1 MKQLLKRLWERF
13 WTAQGPLGRTI
24 VVLVIAALVG
34 GLTVV
39 GYVLWPWKCPG
50 DLVRS
55 GDQCVGVS
63 IDDPD
68 GDPELAGLIGA
79 IAAENKRVERE
90 WTEPED
96 GNPVPF
102 VRVALMIPYTVDAS
116 STMTLDQIKRALS
129 GAHAAQLRANAPP
142 GDPQFQLLMANIG
155 KDIKQWAP
163 VVDQLAS
170 LVNEESP
177 LVGVFGM
184 PSSTPETKA
193 TIDELTRLEIPA
205 ISPVVTSTDMK
216 ADYFFKTS
224 PSNASL
230 AQALKRYLNE
240 NPGRRTGY
248 LVMDN
253 RKNDNYSLN
262 LRDAFL
268 EVFKTEYGLD
278 RRVGS
283 FLGQI
288 GDPAGMTRRF
298 SQIAQEICLYKA
310 DTIFFAGRDR
320 DLPYLVG
327 QLADEH
333 LCDTAGPMRI
343 LKVGIGFDP
352 MHTTDTITKQLQ
364 STGITLVGAAAVS
377 PDWWAEDA
385 QHPPQGLDE
394 FLTSFDP
401 LKRDYNQELGDRVL
415 DDGYAIMY
423 YDAFMVIRQAVNQ
436 ALRDLNES
444 VDAGGGGELRLPRKD
459 DIYNTI
465 INMNV
470 LGGGGGGNV
479 DCVNCVHGASGT
491 FGFGNAPQTEQWAVC
506 KPVPVI
512 RYPGAPSTAAAQEV
526 GTTYRTHTDTLAD
539 GCP

>member
-1 MKQLLKRLWERF
+1 MKRLWERF
-13 WTAQGPLGRTI
+13 WTSQGPLGRMI

-34 GLTVV
+34 GLTVA
-39 GYVLWPWKCPG
+39 GYALWPWKCPG
-50 DLVRS
+50 DLVRA

-63 IDDPD
+63 VDDPD
-68 GDPELAGLIGA
+68 GDPELAGLIGE

-96 GNPVPF
+96 GSPVPF
-102 VRVALMIPYTVDAS
+102 VRVALMIPYRVDAS
-116 STMTLDQIKRALS
+116 STMTLDQIKRALG

-155 KDIKQWAP
+155 KDIRQWKPA
-163 VVDQLAS
+163 VDQLAA
-170 LVNEESP
+170 LVDGESP
-177 LVGVFGM
+177 LVGTFGM

-193 TIDELTRLEIPA
+193 MIDALTELEIPA
-205 ISPVVTSTDMK
+205 VSPVVTSTDMK

-230 AQALKRYLNE
+230 VHALKAYLDE
-240 NPGRRTGY
+240 HPGRRTGY
-248 LVMDN
+248 LVTDN
-253 RKNDNYSLN
+253 RQKDNYSLN
-262 LRDAFL
+262 LRNAFRD
-268 EVFKTEYGLD
+268 VFQADYGLD

-298 SQIAQEICLYKA
+298 SQIAQEICLYQA

-320 DLPYLVG
+320 DLPFLVG

-333 LCDTAGPMRI
+333 LCDDAGPMRI

-352 MHTTDTITKQLQ
+352 MHTTDVITKQLQ
-364 STGITLVGAAAVS
+364 STDITLVGAAAVS

-385 QHPPQGLDE
+385 QRRPDGLDE
-394 FLTSFDP
+394 FLTSFEP
-401 LKRDYNQELGDRVL
+401 LKPEYDQDLGNEVL
-415 DDGYAIMY
+415 ADGYAIMY
-423 YDAFMVIRQAVNQ
+423 HDAFMVLRQAVNQ
-436 ALRDLNES
+436 ALRDLNEN
-444 VDAGGGGELRLPRKD
+444 VGAGGGGELKLPKKD

-470 LGGGGGGNV
+470 LGGGSDV

-512 RYPGAPSTAAAQEV
+512 RYPKVPGTAAGMDV
-526 GTTYRTHTDTLAD
+526 GTTYRTHTGTLAG